1 LSAWLAF
8 PALALL
14 AVLQTSLVPR
24 LAVGG
29 ARPQLV
35 LVWVVCW
42 AVVRGRGEAMSWA
55 IVGGLLLDLLS
66 QLPPGAH
73 LLGLT
78 VVAFIA
84 DLGHAVMQGS
94 TALFAGAAV
103 FAASLLYGIV
113 LVLVLAAT
121 GHPLPLADTIVLK
134 VFPGAL
140 YNLAVLVP
148 MFLIQRAYDRRFPV
162 SVLPSW

>member
-1 LSAWLAF
+1 
-8 PALALL
+8 
-14 AVLQTSLVPR
+14 
-24 LAVGG
+24 
-29 ARPQLV
+29 
-35 LVWVVCW
+35 
-42 AVVRGRGEAMSWA
+42 MSWA

-121 GHPLPLADTIVLK
+121 GHPLPLADTIVLN

>member
-14 AVLQTSLVPR
+14 AALQTSLVPR
-24 LAVGG
+24 LAVGD

-121 GHPLPLADTIVLK
+121 GHPLPLADTIVLN

>member
-14 AVLQTSLVPR
+14 AALQTSLVPR
-24 LAVGG
+24 LAVGD